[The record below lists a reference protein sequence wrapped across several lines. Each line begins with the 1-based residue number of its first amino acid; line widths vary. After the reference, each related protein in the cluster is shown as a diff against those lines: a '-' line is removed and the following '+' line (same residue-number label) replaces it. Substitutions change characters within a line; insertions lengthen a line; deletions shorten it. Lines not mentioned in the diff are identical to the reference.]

1 MRPYEIKIK
10 LQTLLLNGQ
19 PSQMGCTGRSEHQG
33 LGTKGFQKGMGR
45 AGWLSAGPWSWGK
58 VGEGCWAREG
68 VRSTGWVFKYLHLLP
83 CRPQLY
89 SEEEAFHL
97 FDSKILVCTKKSL
110 QTFSVFLEKE
120 LKQATLEN

>member
-1 MRPYEIKIK
+1 MNTKAWEQKAFRRVWEE
-10 LQTLLLNGQ
+10 QGG
-19 PSQMGCTGRSEHQG
+19 SQQG
-33 LGTKGFQKGMGR
+33 LE
-45 AGWLSAGPWSWGK
+45 AGGK